1 MTSSITMPV
10 TRAVDRA
17 VRLLQLTYRMATLHR
32 GTTVAEALEH
42 VAGYADEGL
51 ATATEYGSATRKF
64 EHDKKA
70 LRGVGIPIGVRRY
83 EEPKGTY
90 YKIAPRDLFL
100 PVPAADRHGWDGL
113 HDVRAPLQRVADSLP
128 RLPVERAAPLTTVLL
143 AYREAIGL
151 TLPSWEIPRVM
162 LTNGPLLLDW
172 FHSTLHM
179 AVARGRGEREWGG
192 APVAVYDLCEA
203 TGLPHALLQHVADRA
218 DAARAGRADLQQAV
232 RIMPVVAPRFTDRIA
247 PGRGNGSAHG
257 SARGRAHGSATGS
270 ATGSANGS
278 AAGSATGSANGSATD
293 SGHPAISVVAPDMR
307 TTWRPPLGCVHTM
320 LQVAREMAVPLP
332 EGVADTLCRHAR
344 PGGLARR
351 HGQGAATAD
360 HAGLS
365 R

>member
-42 VAGYADEGL
+42 VAGYAPDGL
-51 ATATEYGSATRKF
+51 ASTTEYGSATRKF

-70 LRGVGIPIGVRRY
+70 LRRVGIPIGVRRF

-100 PVPAADRHGWDGL
+100 PVPTADRHGWDGL
-113 HDVRAPLQRVADSLP
+113 HDVRAPLQRLADGLP
-128 RLPVERAAPLTTVLL
+128 RLPVERAAHLTTVLL
-143 AYREAIGL
+143 AYREALGL

-172 FHSTLHM
+172 FHSALYM
-179 AVARGRGEREWGG
+179 AVARSRGEREWGG

-203 TGLPHALLQHVADRA
+203 TGLPHALLKHVADRA

-232 RIMPVVAPRFTDRIA
+232 RITPVASTNHNGRLASPTASPPAPARRSA
-247 PGRGNGSAHG
+247 PAGTIGNGHS
-257 SARGRAHGSATGS
+257 
-270 ATGSANGS
+270 
-278 AAGSATGSANGSATD
+278 
-293 SGHPAISVVAPDMR
+293 AISVVAPDMR
-307 TTWRPPLGCVHTM
+307 TTWRPPLACVHTL
-320 LQVAREMAVPLP
+320 LQVAREMAAPLP
-332 EGVADTLCRHAR
+332 EMVADTLCRHAR
-344 PGGLARR
+344 PAGST
-351 HGQGAATAD
+351 AA
-360 HAGLS
+360 LRS
-365 R
+365 